1 MRLRR
6 HKKNPRVEML
16 PLMDVVFLLLV
27 FFIYSMM
34 LMAVHRGM
42 PLTLPV
48 SAAAVHEPMSVLALT
63 VKADGSLFID
73 KEPITLPELAEALKQ
88 RQEAVKEASKNN
100 DALNLQ
106 LFAEDTLPYQE
117 LYRVLDAVKAAGIR
131 NISLQA
137 RQEAA
142 Q

>member
-6 HKKNPRVEML
+6 NKKNPRVEML

-27 FFIYSMM
+27 FFIYSMV
-34 LMAVHRGM
+34 LMAVHRGT

-48 SAAAVHEPMSVLALT
+48 SGTAMHEPVSVLALT
-63 VKADGSLFID
+63 IKADGSIFID
-73 KEPITLPELAEALKQ
+73 KEPVTLPELTNGLKQ
-88 RQEAVKEASKNN
+88 KQEAAKDDN
-100 DALNLQ
+100 ALTLQ
-106 LFAEDTLPYQE
+106 IFAEDTLSYQG
-117 LYRVLDAVKAAGIR
+117 LYRALDAVKAAGIR